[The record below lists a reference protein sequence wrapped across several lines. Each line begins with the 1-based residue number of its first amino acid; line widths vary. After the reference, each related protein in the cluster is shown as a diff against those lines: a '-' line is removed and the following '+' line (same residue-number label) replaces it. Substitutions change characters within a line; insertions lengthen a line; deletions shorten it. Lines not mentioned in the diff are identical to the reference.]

1 MSKLM
6 VLAAAAGGY
15 VMGARAGRER
25 YEQIRVQ
32 AQKVWTDPRVQQK
45 RAEAQDLA
53 REKAQQAADA
63 ATEKASA
70 AADKATNG
78 LDRG

>member
-1 MSKLM
+1 MGKLM
-6 VLAAAAGGY
+6 VLAAAGVGY
-15 VMGARAGRER
+15 VLGTRAGRER

-45 RAEAQDLA
+45 KAEAQDLA
-53 REKAQQAADA
+53 REKGQQAADVA
-63 ATEKASA
+63 AEKASA
-70 AADKATNG
+70 AAEKATNG